1 MIVTVF
7 HRLVILLLVILL
19 FNVIVDINIG
29 VLAYLTQFINT
40 LKCENDVCTY
50 ANAKI
55 IYEKCF
61 QLKKKSH
68 NHLKSPGIFFRKNE
82 FVFQVF
88 FELHWVLPYH
98 ALNSEFPNF
107 ETPCI
112 RKCQNVYNELG

>member
-7 HRLVILLLVILL
+7 HRLVILL

-29 VLAYLTQFINT
+29 VLAYLTQFIGT

-61 QLKKKSH
+61 QLKKSQS
-68 NHLKSPGIFFRKNE
+68 LKITRYLLQEERISFPSILRAPLG
-82 FVFQVF
+82 
-88 FELHWVLPYH
+88 LSLPR
-98 ALNSEFPNF
+98 SEFG
-107 ETPCI
+107 I
-112 RKCQNVYNELG
+112 REF